1 MISVVGCSGSE
12 GASCSTSAEV
22 EGHYSSMSCLGGG
35 GPGRRGAV
43 HDWYRILQLPKNRC
57 WTLGS
62 SNTSA
67 RENSAAAAAGWSG
80 RRSSNVKSCM
90 QR

>member
-1 MISVVGCSGSE
+1 
-12 GASCSTSAEV
+12 
-22 EGHYSSMSCLGGG
+22 MSCLGGG

-67 RENSAAAAAGWSG
+67 RENSADSSVAAVVGCWSG
-80 RRSSNVKSCM
+80 RLTLKAAALAM
-90 QR
+90 QCSTSR

>member
-67 RENSAAAAAGWSG
+67 RENSAAAAGWSG